1 MFSSKQALHVLLL
14 LCWAVRQ
21 GLCDAASEA
30 GSVSRTPFDYHAQ
43 NKQLHVD
50 REMAL
55 RVINR
60 NLDRAPG
67 SIEEKAEVPS
77 PIPCPTHDVHQRLP
91 AWAARS
97 SPAPLSPTSYPAL
110 VPLRTAAPSPKLRQ
124 LPARSLQSA
133 ALAMRPYSL
142 GNVKRKASFLRTA
155 GTALASAGGVTS
167 VLVVMLFPAIGS
179 FAVSVKCP
187 PMLEVLKLEKPFVGV
202 IQYHIDAAQAFV
214 LLAFSTLYALLAV
227 TISMPLALLST
238 AFFMLPTP
246 FPMEF
251 TTLLA
256 LLPLIGLASLWGRL
270 WAGPGQ
276 AADAGESMGARAEP

>member
-1 MFSSKQALHVLLL
+1 MLSSKQARPGRPPLNVLLL

-30 GSVSRTPFDYHAQ
+30 GSVSRTPFDYHGIAQ

-55 RVINR
+55 
-60 NLDRAPG
+60 
-67 SIEEKAEVPS
+67 
-77 PIPCPTHDVHQRLP
+77 
-91 AWAARS
+91 
-97 SPAPLSPTSYPAL
+97 
-110 VPLRTAAPSPKLRQ
+110 
-124 LPARSLQSA
+124 
-133 ALAMRPYSL
+133 RPYSL

-155 GTALASAGGVTS
+155 GMALASAGVVTS
-167 VLVVMLFPAIGS
+167 VLVAMLFPAIGS
-179 FAVSVKCP
+179 FDVSVKCP
-187 PMLEVLKLEKPFVGV
+187 PMLEVLKSENPFVGI
-202 IQYHIDAAQAFV
+202 IQYHIEAAQAFV

-227 TISMPLALLST
+227 TISLPLALLST

-246 FPMEF
+246 LPVEF

-276 AADAGESMGARAEP
+276 AADAGASMGARAEP

>member
-1 MFSSKQALHVLLL
+1 MLSSKQARPGRPPLNVLLL

-30 GSVSRTPFDYHAQ
+30 GSVSRTPFDYHGIAQ

-55 RVINR
+55 
-60 NLDRAPG
+60 
-67 SIEEKAEVPS
+67 
-77 PIPCPTHDVHQRLP
+77 
-91 AWAARS
+91 
-97 SPAPLSPTSYPAL
+97 
-110 VPLRTAAPSPKLRQ
+110 
-124 LPARSLQSA
+124 
-133 ALAMRPYSL
+133 RPYSL

-155 GTALASAGGVTS
+155 GMALASAGVVTS
-167 VLVVMLFPAIGS
+167 VLVAMLFPAIGS
-179 FAVSVKCP
+179 FDVSVKGP
-187 PMLEVLKLEKPFVGV
+187 PLLEVLKSENPFVGI
-202 IQYHIDAAQAFV
+202 IQYHIEAAQAFV

-227 TISMPLALLST
+227 TISLPLALLST

-246 FPMEF
+246 LPVEF

-276 AADAGESMGARAEP
+276 AADAGASMGARPRAVSPEPQQSLEELLYSLQRAG